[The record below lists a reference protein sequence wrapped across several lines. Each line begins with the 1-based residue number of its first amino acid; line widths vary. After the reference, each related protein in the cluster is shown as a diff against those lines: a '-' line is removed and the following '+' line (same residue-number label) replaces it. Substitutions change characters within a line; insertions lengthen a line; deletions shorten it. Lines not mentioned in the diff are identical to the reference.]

1 MKCTRC
7 GINFDPRDSIMGD
20 EGLCQDCWEA
30 QCSDSW
36 WAMVASFP
44 RIRKN
49 EIERP
54 GEVG

>member
-36 WAMVASFP
+36 WAMVESFP
-44 RIRKN
+44 GSY
-49 EIERP
+49 EQEP
-54 GEVG
+54 DGTEA